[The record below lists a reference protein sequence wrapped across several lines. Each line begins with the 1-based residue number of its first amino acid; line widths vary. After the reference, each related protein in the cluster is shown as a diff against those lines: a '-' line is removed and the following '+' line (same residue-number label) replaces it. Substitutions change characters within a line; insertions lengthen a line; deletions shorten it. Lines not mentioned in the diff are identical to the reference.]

1 LKTFYESGNLKSHYS
16 YASGAWN
23 GAGRDYYESGNLKY
37 EAQGRNGKP
46 DGMAYT
52 YYENGKVL
60 YQDWYE
66 YGRLMLRKTFDPL
79 GTILKQDKA
88 P

>member
-1 LKTFYESGNLKSHYS
+1 MGPAETY
-16 YASGAWN
+16 YA
-23 GAGRDYYESGNLKY
+23 SGNLKY
-37 EAQGRNGKP
+37 EAQGRSGKP
-46 DGMAYT
+46 EGLAYT

-66 YGRLMLRKTFDPL
+66 YGRLMLRKTFSPT